1 MTFCVGPRRLRGY
14 LLSFT
19 VSKSTFLRPQD
30 RLDQRFDRRR
40 AGSAIDVRLA
50 AHDIFVCVRKRA
62 GRRDVDPLETDLQR
76 APLCRARC
84 AANGT
89 VVERNGSISGVPV
102 ATPAASP
109 GSYMPE
115 ITAICPWGVF
125 CWSARALVKTSC
137 YSSGVVRTRRPKI
150 RSNRCA
156 KRGHA
161 SGLTSRGGRSPRS
174 RPTT

>member
-102 ATPAASP
+102 ATPVASP

-115 ITAICPWGVF
+115 ITAICPCVG
-125 CWSARALVKTSC
+125 APER
-137 YSSGVVRTRRPKI
+137 SSRRVATPAELSVRG
-150 RSNRCA
+150 A
-156 KRGHA
+156 
-161 SGLTSRGGRSPRS
+161 PRS
-174 RPTT
+174 DRTAARSAATPPG